1 MVNRELR
8 ITEDGSHTIYLKD
21 LDEPYHSI
29 HGSIQESMHVFI
41 NQGFQLI
48 EHSPIHILEL
58 GLGTG
63 LNILLT
69 LAISGNRRMEVNYHA
84 VEKYPLSPKEFKV
97 LNFEQFIPDLPE
109 GSLLAIHEGPW
120 EQDFNISGNFRLYKE
135 LADIRSMVP
144 IGKYDLVY
152 FDAFAPDKQPE
163 LWGEEVFSRIA
174 NSMNPGAI
182 LVTYAA
188 KGSVRRTMK
197 ACGLQVEKVPG
208 PPGKREMI
216 RACRI

>member
-8 ITEDGSHTIYLKD
+8 ITEDGSHTIYLRD

-41 NQGFQLI
+41 NQGFNLVGR
-48 EHSPIHILEL
+48 SPIRILEI

-69 LAISGNRRMEVNYHA
+69 LAESEKRRVEVSYHA
-84 VEKYPLSPKEFKV
+84 VEKYPLVPREFKS
-97 LNFEQFIPDLPE
+97 LNFEQFIPDVAS
-109 GSLLAIHEGPW
+109 GSLMAIHERPW
-120 EQDFNISGNFRLYKE
+120 GQDIMLSGNFTLFKE
-135 LADIRSMVP
+135 LADIRDMIP
-144 IGKYDLVY
+144 NKTFDLVY

-163 LWGEEVFSRIA
+163 LWNENVFRKVA
-174 NSMNPGAI
+174 GCMKPGAI

-197 ACGLQVEKVPG
+197 ACGFLVEKVPG

-216 RACRI
+216 RARRI